1 MSRLGAAYVEISA
14 TLVKLDQGLKLAKSN
29 TNKFLKG
36 VSKDMESLNFMP
48 IIKNIGM
55 IGWQFAQI
63 TAPVTVTMGAL
74 FALQK
79 HAANVGEELL
89 KMNERTG
96 ISVEA
101 LYSLKKVLELDNLS
115 LGDLSVSLKFLSQK
129 LVEAR
134 TEAGQARD
142 IFKAL
147 DIDTSK
153 PLLETFL
160 ALGKRFADFKDG
172 EDKINLATLLLSRNG
187 QNLIPVLNKLG
198 NEGLKI
204 SDTFSKE
211 SAIAADDFNDSLTEL
226 KQVAEEL
233 GITLAN
239 KMIPSTTSFL
249 KNMQSVR
256 GFFLQFFPEFLTPLE
271 HLKDIGDEAWNKYV
285 RGIENAVSATNEFR
299 EAARGVTSIK
309 DMPFVFEGE
318 TFKPK
323 TEVPIIIDSKQ
334 LKKDED
340 EAKRTAHAI
349 AEAYKNMYDALKFDS
364 GKYYDYRKE
373 LLGKQ
378 RDEEIKTTGNL
389 QLAWEAYHAR
399 LAELDEQRL
408 ERSNRIMDGVELF
421 FRTEQRSGITV
432 ANSVKE
438 ALESA
443 KNSGINNIASLM
455 KGIETGSLKGRNAWR
470 AMAQS
475 MVGSFLDAANKM
487 IAQWLFMKAIG
498 MIAGMF
504 GNLGSGAGGFGTVAG
519 GSGASAGQFG
529 GMGSGSYIPG
539 YSGGVGGGF
548 SAKASGSIIV
558 NQNIT
563 VPITAADSQDVDR
576 MLRRGGHRAI
586 TDIMGEAVERSVGY
600 AKRIRGQRV
609 G

>member
-14 TLVKLDQGLKLAKSN
+14 TLVKFDQGLKLAKSN
-29 TNKFLKG
+29 TNKFLKDI
-36 VSKDMESLNFMP
+36 SKGMEALNFMP

-63 TAPVTVTMGAL
+63 TAPITATGAAL
-74 FALQK
+74 FMLAK
-79 HAANVGEELL
+79 KTANVGEELL
-89 KMNERTG
+89 KMHQKTG
-96 ISVEA
+96 VGVAE
-101 LYSLKKVLELDNLS
+101 LYSLKKALELDDLA
-115 LGDLSVSLKFLSQK
+115 LGDLSIALKTLSYN
-129 LVEAR
+129 LVESK
-134 TEAGQARD
+134 TKAGEARD

-160 ALGKRFADFKDG
+160 TLAKRLSGFENSENKMALATKLLGK
-172 EDKINLATLLLSRNG
+172 SG
-187 QNLIPVLNKLG
+187 QNLIPTLNELGENGLKVAKVFNEESARAADQFNDNITILKQNISELTYHFGNKLIPELNNFFAVVKAG
-198 NEGLKI
+198 GKDEFVSQWLEKLGKDL
-204 SDTFSKE
+204 DALE
-211 SAIAADDFNDSLTEL
+211 AI
-226 KQVAEEL
+226 KGK
-233 GITLAN
+233 GITN
-239 KMIPSTTSFL
+239 
-249 KNMQSVR
+249 
-256 GFFLQFFPEFLTPLE
+256 
-271 HLKDIGDEAWNKYV
+271 
-285 RGIENAVSATNEFR
+285 
-299 EAARGVTSIK
+299 IK
-309 DMPFVFEGE
+309 DVPFLFEG
-318 TFKPK
+318 KPFTLQK
-323 TEVPIIIDSKQ
+323 EVPIIIDSKQ

-349 AEAYKNMYDALKFDS
+349 AEAYKDMYDSLKFDT
-364 GKYYDYRKE
+364 GKYYDYRKSSLE
-373 LLGKQ
+373 KQ
-378 RDEEIKTTGNL
+378 RDEEIKTTGDL

-475 MVGSFLDAANKM
+475 MVGSFLDAANQM

>member
-1 MSRLGAAYVEISA
+1 MASLGAAYVEISA
-14 TLVKLDQGLKLAKSN
+14 NLAKLDQGLKLAKSN

-48 IIKNIGM
+48 IIKNIAM

-63 TAPVTVTMGAL
+63 TAPITVVTGAL

-79 HAANVGEELL
+79 HAANIGEELL

-96 ISVEA
+96 ISIEE

-115 LGDLSVSLKFLSQK
+115 LGDLSISLKFLSQK

-153 PLLETFL
+153 PLIETFL
-160 ALGKRFADFKDG
+160 TLGKRFADFKDG
-172 EDKINLATLLLSRNG
+172 EGKVNLATLLLSRNG

-211 SAIAADDFNDSLTEL
+211 SAVAADEFNDSLTEL

-271 HLKDIGDEAWNKYV
+271 YLKDIGDEAWNKYV
-285 RGIENAVSATNEFR
+285 RGIEKAVSATNEFR
-299 EAARGVTSIK
+299 EASRGVTSIK

-318 TFKPK
+318 AFKPK

-349 AEAYKNMYDALKFDS
+349 AEAYKDMYDSLKFDT
-364 GKYYDYRKE
+364 GKYYEYRKS
-373 LLGKQ
+373 LLEKQ
-378 RDEEIKTTGNL
+378 RDEEIKTTGDL

-408 ERSNRIMDGVELF
+408 ERSNKIMDGVELF
-421 FRTEQRSGITV
+421 FRQEQRSGITV

-438 ALESA
+438 AMESV
-443 KNSGINNIASLM
+443 KNSSINNIADLM
-455 KGIETGSLKGRNAWR
+455 KGIETGSIKAKNAFKE
-470 AMAQS
+470 MAKS
-475 MVGSFLDAANKM
+475 ILGSFLDMANQM
-487 IAQWLFMKAIG
+487 IAKWIIMKIIG
-498 MIAGMF
+498 VVAGAW
-504 GNLGSGAGGFGTVAG
+504 GQGASVSMGTGGTAGTTQGGGFGT
-519 GSGASAGQFG
+519 
-529 GMGSGSYIPG
+529 PG
-539 YSGGVGGGF
+539 YVGDMSMKGVRGNTGGGVT
-548 SAKASGSIIV
+548 V
-558 NQNIT
+558 NQNISI
-563 VPITAADSQDVDR
+563 PISAMDSQDVDR
-576 MLRRGGHRAI
+576 ALRRGGHGAI
-586 TDIMGEAVERSVGY
+586 TDIMAQSVERSVGY
-600 AKRIRGQRV
+600 ARRIRGQKV

>member
-1 MSRLGAAYVEISA
+1 MASLGAAYVEISA
-14 TLVKLDQGLKLAKSN
+14 NLAKLDQGLKLAKSN

-63 TAPVTVTMGAL
+63 TAPITVVTGAL

-89 KMNERTG
+89 KMHERTG
-96 ISVEA
+96 IGVEE

-115 LGDLSVSLKFLSQK
+115 LSDLSISLKFLSQK

-160 ALGKRFADFKDG
+160 TLGKRFAEFKDG

-211 SAIAADDFNDSLTEL
+211 SAVAANDFNDSLTEL

-233 GITLAN
+233 GISLAN
-239 KMIPSTTSFL
+239 KLIPKTTILLNNL
-249 KNMQSVR
+249 KNLSKEDFAEGLRESINIIDFIKKGGEIGSDTWREYQKS
-256 GFFLQFFPEFLTPLE
+256 LE
-271 HLKDIGDEAWNKYV
+271 KVVET
-285 RGIENAVSATNEFR
+285 TNEFR
-299 EAARGVTSIK
+299 EASRGVTSIK

-318 TFKPK
+318 AFTPK

-349 AEAYKNMYDALKFDS
+349 AEAYKNMYDALKFDT
-364 GKYYDYRKE
+364 GKYYDYRKG
-373 LLGKQ
+373 LLEKQ
-378 RDEEIKTTGNL
+378 REEEIKTTGDL
-389 QLAWEAYHAR
+389 RLAWEAYHAR

-421 FRTEQRSGITV
+421 FRQEQRGGITV

-443 KNSGINNIASLM
+443 KNTGINSIAALM
-455 KGIETGSLKGRNAWR
+455 KGIETGSLKGKNAFKE
-470 AMAQS
+470 MAKS
-475 MVGSFLDAANKM
+475 ILGSFLDMMNQM
-487 IAQWLFMKAIG
+487 IAKWLMAKAMGLLFGALGNIG
-498 MIAGMF
+498 
-504 GNLGSGAGGFGTVAG
+504 G
-519 GSGASAGQFG
+519 GSVS
-529 GMGSGSYIPG
+529 M
-539 YSGGVGGGF
+539 GVGGTAGTTQGGGF
-548 SAKASGSIIV
+548 FTPPPVGNLSVSGGNIERRPLVI
-558 NQNIT
+558 NQNISI
-563 VPITAADSQDVDR
+563 PISAMDSQDVDR
-576 MLRRGGHRAI
+576 ALRRGGHGAI
-586 TDIMGEAVERSVGY
+586 TDIMGDAVDRSISY

>member
-1 MSRLGAAYVEISA
+1 M
-14 TLVKLDQGLKLAKSN
+14 D
-29 TNKFLKG
+29 
-36 VSKDMESLNFMP
+36 SLNFMP

-63 TAPVTVTMGAL
+63 TAPITVVTGAL

-89 KMNERTG
+89 KMHERTG
-96 ISVEA
+96 IGVEE

-115 LGDLSVSLKFLSQK
+115 LGDLSISLKFLSQK

-160 ALGKRFADFKDG
+160 TLGKRFAEFKDG

-204 SDTFSKE
+204 SDTFSKK
-211 SAIAADDFNDSLTEL
+211 SAIAANDFNDSLTEL

-256 GFFLQFFPEFLTPLE
+256 GFFLQFFPEFLIPLE
-271 HLKDIGDEAWNKYV
+271 KLRDIGDEAWNKYV
-285 RGIENAVSATNEFR
+285 RGIETAVSATNEFR

-318 TFKPK
+318 AFKPQK
-323 TEVPIIIDSKQ
+323 EVPIIIDSKQ

-349 AEAYKNMYDALKFDS
+349 AEAYKNMYDALKFDTS
-364 GKYYDYRKE
+364 KYYDYRKG
-373 LLGKQ
+373 LLEKQ
-378 RDEEIKTTGNL
+378 RDEEIKTTGDL
-389 QLAWEAYHAR
+389 RLAWEAYHAR

-421 FRTEQRSGITV
+421 FRQEQRSGITV

-443 KNSGINNIASLM
+443 KNTGINSIAALM
-455 KGIETGSLKGRNAWR
+455 KGIETGSLKGKNAFKE
-470 AMAQS
+470 MAKS
-475 MVGSFLDAANKM
+475 ILGSFLDMMNQM
-487 IAQWLFMKAIG
+487 IAKWLAAKAMG
-498 MIAGMF
+498 LLF
-504 GNLGSGAGGFGTVAG
+504 GLLGNIG
-519 GSGASAGQFG
+519 GSVS
-529 GMGSGSYIPG
+529 M
-539 YSGGVGGGF
+539 GVGGTAGTTQGGGF
-548 SAKASGSIIV
+548 FTPPLVGNLSVGGGNIERRPLVI
-558 NQNIT
+558 NQNISI
-563 VPITAADSQDVDR
+563 PISAMDSQDVDR
-576 MLRRGGHRAI
+576 ALRRGGHGAI
-586 TDIMGEAVERSVGY
+586 TDIMGDAVDRSISY